1 LVADT
6 TGLLAIQT
14 ESSKETALGTFLAI
28 PSPENRVETHLC
40 DESVGKKCTILF
52 PSMGEGYDVIRA
64 AAKHK
69 GIQVVLFDVLSA
81 SVRSGKERYAVER
94 FLIMAPQEIL

>member
-1 LVADT
+1 
-6 TGLLAIQT
+6 
-14 ESSKETALGTFLAI
+14 
-28 PSPENRVETHLC
+28 
-40 DESVGKKCTILF
+40 
-52 PSMGEGYDVIRA
+52 MGEGYDVIRA